1 MKKAKRFKVKI
12 FDNWFEIDRIVYFI
26 KKNKPVKELVSCKK
40 TGKIKDIGIRNNK
53 KEKRRIKIEIKE
65 RKKRNAN
72 GYFNIK

>member
-26 KKNKPVKELVSCKK
+26 KKNKPVKELVVCKK
-40 TGKIKDIGIRNNK
+40 TGKIKDIAIRNNK

>member
-1 MKKAKRFKVKI
+1 MKQAKRFKLKI

-40 TGKIKDIGIRNNK
+40 TGKIKDIAIRNNK